1 MEKKKHSAKF
11 SKNMTAN
18 CTDTV
23 NRTVMGH
30 LNLHKRSVC
39 AVDFVNYIDRI
50 LGQETSAI
58 YGLQEPNVN
67 PNTSRLSD
75 IANSSLIYCR
85 NSTRGN
91 LPRAALFSTSN
102 ISLAPVPNYIDR
114 DISTAL
120 WTTRSKNLHF
130 KRIMVTSVYMDKV
143 NHKDSPRFLI
153 LSFLF

>member
-1 MEKKKHSAKF
+1 
-11 SKNMTAN
+11 MTAN
-18 CTDTV
+18 CTV

-30 LNLHKRSVC
+30 INLHKRSVC

-102 ISLAPVPNYIDR
+102 IILAPVPDFIDR

-120 WTTRSKNLHF
+120 LTTRSKNSDL
-130 KRIMVTSVYMDKV
+130 KRIPPDLTGKKMLIYSKNERKKKREVLCSVVQPDTRKKAV
-143 NHKDSPRFLI
+143 SI
-153 LSFLF
+153 